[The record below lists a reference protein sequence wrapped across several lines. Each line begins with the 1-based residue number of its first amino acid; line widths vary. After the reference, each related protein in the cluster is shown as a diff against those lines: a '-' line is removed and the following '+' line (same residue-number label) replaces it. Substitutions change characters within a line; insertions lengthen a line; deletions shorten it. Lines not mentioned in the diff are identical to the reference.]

1 LSFSAHRADNN
12 TWTPAVNQYN
22 QALDGKEFMQIGQAS
37 DSAPTL
43 NNVALK
49 LDENDN
55 KKGKVTN
62 DIVTLV
68 LLRIRD

>member
-1 LSFSAHRADNN
+1 MSFSAHCADNN

-37 DSAPTL
+37 DSSPTL

-49 LDENDN
+49 LDENNN
-55 KKGKVTN
+55 KKDKLTN
-62 DIVTLV
+62 DIVTIGAL
-68 LLRIRD
+68 